1 MNGLIGKSA
10 EEALAGYRRF
20 DRGMEKSFLN
30 PHGFLCNLVKHLAG
44 LLYPLMNKNKLNEEE
59 WMMSNLNLEV
69 AKKLIEGAE
78 QEAQKIGVN
87 MVISVLDEGGNLIAI
102 HRMDDAWL
110 ASVEIAQ
117 NKAWTSVALKMPTS
131 NLEAATVPN
140 AELYGLNTT
149 NNGRIV
155 VFGGGIP
162 LTHDGKVVGA
172 VGVSGSS
179 VEHDV
184 QVAEAAV
191 NVFENLNIS
200 AGR

>member
-1 MNGLIGKSA
+1 
-10 EEALAGYRRF
+10 
-20 DRGMEKSFLN
+20 
-30 PHGFLCNLVKHLAG
+30 
-44 LLYPLMNKNKLNEEE
+44 
-59 WMMSNLNLEV
+59 MSKMNLEL

-78 QEAQKIGVN
+78 QEAANIGVS
-87 MVISVLDEGGNLIAI
+87 MVISVVDEGGNLIAV

-110 ASVEIAQ
+110 ASVDIAQ

-131 NLEAATVPN
+131 DLAEATIPQ

-155 VFGGGIP
+155 LFGGGIP
-162 LTHDGKVVGA
+162 LVENDQVIGA

-184 QVAEAAV
+184 QVAQAAV
-191 NVFENLNIS
+191 DAFEDM
-200 AGR
+200 R